1 MFNITDKVS
10 PKFQFEDPTM
20 QKAYE
25 HGMRQGRA
33 RAEMQN
39 AILTGIGAVMSL
51 FVAGFAAHRIHKVNK
66 EMAELS
72 SEAQFKKLL
81 EEDLEDLG

>member
-1 MFNITDKVS
+1 MFNFVEKVS
-10 PKFQFEDPTM
+10 PKFEFEDPTM

-25 HGMRQGRA
+25 HGMKQGHA
-33 RAEMQN
+33 RAEMQQ
-39 AILTGIGAVMSL
+39 AIFTGIGAFVSL
-51 FVAGFAAHRIHKVNK
+51 CAAGFIAHKINKVNK

-81 EEDLEDLG
+81 EDDLEGLG